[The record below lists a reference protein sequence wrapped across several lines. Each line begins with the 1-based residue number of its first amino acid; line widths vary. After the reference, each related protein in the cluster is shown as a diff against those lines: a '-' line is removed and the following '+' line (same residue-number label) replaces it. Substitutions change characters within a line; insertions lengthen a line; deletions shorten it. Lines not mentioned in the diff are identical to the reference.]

1 MLAELNDGT
10 VRTLFLVFLNLLNFH
25 VELTL
30 SFSLREMFL
39 PYCAFLVVRSNYWSH
54 DSLSYLTC
62 TRFQSQVSCLPKKR
76 GFFRFA
82 SAFSNC
88 FDKTPSFSFLLSP
101 SALYAKEP
109 KFISLRIQLQFF
121 KLTLIRVKVWIE
133 RVALLFR
140 LVFSN
145 QVSVSS

>member
-88 FDKTPSFSFLLSP
+88 FDKTPSFSFFFFFLPQLFMRKNQS
-101 SALYAKEP
+101 SFRSESSSNSS
-109 KFISLRIQLQFF
+109 SLR
-121 KLTLIRVKVWIE
+121 
-133 RVALLFR
+133 
-140 LVFSN
+140 
-145 QVSVSS
+145 